1 MSISKDDVS
10 QQKVE
15 QKINE
20 LKTRYPIATAILE
33 RIPSMDLK
41 EVVSVILLADG
52 VRWLLKVRAMRLI
65 SMEDKDVDEQ
75 KVQQKI
81 NDLRTNYPLAAAI
94 LERVHNMDLKE
105 TTTAMFIV
113 DGLELL
119 LRIRAML
126 ILQS

>member
-1 MSISKDDVS
+1 MSIPEDDVS
-10 QQKVE
+10 HQKVQ

-20 LKTRYPIATAILE
+20 LKTKYPIATAILE

-94 LERVHNMDLKE
+94 LERLHNMDLKE
-105 TTTAMFIV
+105 TTTVMFIV

>member
-1 MSISKDDVS
+1 MSISEDDVS
-10 QQKVE
+10 HQKVQ

-20 LKTRYPIATAILE
+20 LKTKYPIATAILE

-75 KVQQKI
+75 KVQHKI

-94 LERVHNMDLKE
+94 LERLHNMDLKE

-113 DGLELL
+113 DGLDLL

>member
-10 QQKVE
+10 HQKVE

-105 TTTAMFIV
+105 ATTVMFIV

>member
-1 MSISKDDVS
+1 MSISEDDVS
-10 QQKVE
+10 HQNVQ

-20 LKTRYPIATAILE
+20 LKTKYPIATAILE

-65 SMEDKDVDEQ
+65 SMGDKDVDEQ
-75 KVQQKI
+75 KVQHKI
-81 NDLRTNYPLAAAI
+81 KDLRTNYPLAAAI
-94 LERVHNMDLKE
+94 LERLHNMDLKE

-113 DGLELL
+113 DGLDLL

>member
-1 MSISKDDVS
+1 MSISEDDVS
-10 QQKVE
+10 HQKMQ

-20 LKTRYPIATAILE
+20 LKTKYPIATAILE

-81 NDLRTNYPLAAAI
+81 TDLRTNYPLAAAI
-94 LERVHNMDLKE
+94 LERLHNMDLKE

-113 DGLELL
+113 DGLDLL
-119 LRIRAML
+119 PRIRAML

>member
-1 MSISKDDVS
+1 MSISEDDVS
-10 QQKVE
+10 HQKMQ

-20 LKTRYPIATAILE
+20 LKTKYPIATAILE

-94 LERVHNMDLKE
+94 LERLHNMDLKE

-113 DGLELL
+113 DGLDLL

>member
-10 QQKVE
+10 HQKVE

-65 SMEDKDVDEQ
+65 SMEDKDLDEQ

-105 TTTAMFIV
+105 TTTVMFIV

>member
-1 MSISKDDVS
+1 MSISEDDVS
-10 QQKVE
+10 HQNVQ

-20 LKTRYPIATAILE
+20 LKTKYPIATAILE

-81 NDLRTNYPLAAAI
+81 TDLRTNYPLAAAI
-94 LERVHNMDLKE
+94 LERLHNMDLKE

-113 DGLELL
+113 DGLDLL
-119 LRIRAML
+119 PRIRAML

>member
-1 MSISKDDVS
+1 MSISEDDVS
-10 QQKVE
+10 HQKVQ

-20 LKTRYPIATAILE
+20 LKTKYPIATAILE

-65 SMEDKDVDEQ
+65 SMEDKDVDEP

-94 LERVHNMDLKE
+94 LERLHNMDLKE

-113 DGLELL
+113 DGLDLL

>member
-1 MSISKDDVS
+1 MSISEDDVS
-10 QQKVE
+10 HQKVQ

-20 LKTRYPIATAILE
+20 LKTKYPIAAAILE

-75 KVQQKI
+75 KVQHKI
-81 NDLRTNYPLAAAI
+81 NDLRTNYPLAAAM
-94 LERVHNMDLKE
+94 LERLHNMDLKE

-113 DGLELL
+113 DGLDLL

>member
-10 QQKVE
+10 HQKVE

-20 LKTRYPIATAILE
+20 LKTKYPIATAILE

-105 TTTAMFIV
+105 TTTVMFIV

>member
-1 MSISKDDVS
+1 MSISEDDVS
-10 QQKVE
+10 HQNVQ

-20 LKTRYPIATAILE
+20 LKTKYPIATAILE

-94 LERVHNMDLKE
+94 LERLHNMDLKE

-113 DGLELL
+113 DGLDLL

>member
-10 QQKVE
+10 HQKVE

-52 VRWLLKVRAMRLI
+52 VRWLLKVRAMRLV

>member
-1 MSISKDDVS
+1 MSISEDDVS
-10 QQKVE
+10 HQKMQ

-20 LKTRYPIATAILE
+20 LKTKYPIATAILE

-81 NDLRTNYPLAAAI
+81 TDLRTNYPLAAAI
-94 LERVHNMDLKE
+94 LERLHNMDLKE

-113 DGLELL
+113 DGLDLL

>member
-1 MSISKDDVS
+1 MSISEDDVS
-10 QQKVE
+10 HQKVQ

-75 KVQQKI
+75 KVQHKI
-81 NDLRTNYPLAAAI
+81 KDLRTNYPLAAAI
-94 LERVHNMDLKE
+94 LERLHNMDLKE

-113 DGLELL
+113 DGLDLL

-126 ILQS
+126 ILRS

>member
-1 MSISKDDVS
+1 MSISEDDVS
-10 QQKVE
+10 HQKVQ

-20 LKTRYPIATAILE
+20 LKTKYPIATAILE

-94 LERVHNMDLKE
+94 LERLHNMDLKE

-113 DGLELL
+113 DGLDLL

>member
-10 QQKVE
+10 HQKVE

-41 EVVSVILLADG
+41 E
-52 VRWLLKVRAMRLI
+52 
-65 SMEDKDVDEQ
+65 
-75 KVQQKI
+75 
-81 NDLRTNYPLAAAI
+81 
-94 LERVHNMDLKE
+94 
-105 TTTAMFIV
+105 TTTVMFIV

>member
-10 QQKVE
+10 HQKVE

-52 VRWLLKVRAMRLI
+52 VRWLLKVRAMRLV

-113 DGLELL
+113 DGLDLL

>member
-1 MSISKDDVS
+1 MSISEDDVS
-10 QQKVE
+10 HQNVQ

-20 LKTRYPIATAILE
+20 LKTKYPIATAILE

-75 KVQQKI
+75 KVQHKI
-81 NDLRTNYPLAAAI
+81 KDLRTNYPLAAAI
-94 LERVHNMDLKE
+94 LDRLHNMDLKE

-113 DGLELL
+113 DGLDLL

>member
-1 MSISKDDVS
+1 MSISEDDVS
-10 QQKVE
+10 HQNVQ

-20 LKTRYPIATAILE
+20 LKTKYPIATAILE

-75 KVQQKI
+75 KVQHKI
-81 NDLRTNYPLAAAI
+81 KDLRTNYPLAAAI
-94 LERVHNMDLKE
+94 LERLHNMDLKE

-113 DGLELL
+113 DGLDLL

>member
-10 QQKVE
+10 HQKVE

-41 EVVSVILLADG
+41 EVVSVMLLADG

-119 LRIRAML
+119 LQIRAML

>member
-1 MSISKDDVS
+1 MSISEDDVS
-10 QQKVE
+10 HQKMQ

-20 LKTRYPIATAILE
+20 LKTKYPIATAILE

-75 KVQQKI
+75 KVQHKI
-81 NDLRTNYPLAAAI
+81 KDLRTNYPLAAAI
-94 LERVHNMDLKE
+94 LERLHNMDLKE

-113 DGLELL
+113 DGLDLL

>member
-1 MSISKDDVS
+1 MSISEDDVS
-10 QQKVE
+10 HQNVQ

-20 LKTRYPIATAILE
+20 LKTKYPIATAILE

-52 VRWLLKVRAMRLI
+52 VRLLLKVRAMRLI

-81 NDLRTNYPLAAAI
+81 TDLRTNYPLAAAI
-94 LERVHNMDLKE
+94 LERLHNMDLKE

-113 DGLELL
+113 DGLDLL

>member
-1 MSISKDDVS
+1 MSISEDDVS
-10 QQKVE
+10 HQNVQ

-20 LKTRYPIATAILE
+20 LKTKYPIATAILE

-81 NDLRTNYPLAAAI
+81 TDLRTNYPLAAAI
-94 LERVHNMDLKE
+94 LERLHNMDLKE

-113 DGLELL
+113 DGLDLL

>member
-10 QQKVE
+10 HQKVE

-105 TTTAMFIV
+105 TTTVMFIV
-113 DGLELL
+113 DGLEVL

>member
-10 QQKVE
+10 HQKVE

-105 TTTAMFIV
+105 TTTVMFIV

>member
-1 MSISKDDVS
+1 MSISEDDVS
-10 QQKVE
+10 HQRVQ

-20 LKTRYPIATAILE
+20 LKTKYPIATAILE

-81 NDLRTNYPLAAAI
+81 TDLRTNYPLAAAI
-94 LERVHNMDLKE
+94 LERLHNMDLKE

-113 DGLELL
+113 DGLDLL
-119 LRIRAML
+119 PRIRAML

>member
-10 QQKVE
+10 HQKVE

-94 LERVHNMDLKE
+94 LERLHNMDLKE
-105 TTTAMFIV
+105 TTTVMFIV

>member
-1 MSISKDDVS
+1 
-10 QQKVE
+10 
-15 QKINE
+15 
-20 LKTRYPIATAILE
+20 
-33 RIPSMDLK
+33 MDLK

-81 NDLRTNYPLAAAI
+81 TDLRTNYPLAAAI
-94 LERVHNMDLKE
+94 LERLHNMDLKE

-113 DGLELL
+113 DGLDLL

>member
-1 MSISKDDVS
+1 MSISEDDVS
-10 QQKVE
+10 NQNVQ

-20 LKTRYPIATAILE
+20 LKTKYPIATAILE

-81 NDLRTNYPLAAAI
+81 TDLRTNYPLAAAI
-94 LERVHNMDLKE
+94 LERLHNMDLKE

-113 DGLELL
+113 DGLDLL

>member
-1 MSISKDDVS
+1 MSISKDDAS
-10 QQKVE
+10 HQKVE

-94 LERVHNMDLKE
+94 LERLHNMDLKE
-105 TTTAMFIV
+105 TTTVMFIV

>member
-1 MSISKDDVS
+1 MSISKDDMS
-10 QQKVE
+10 HQKME

>member
-1 MSISKDDVS
+1 MLMIRKFD
-10 QQKVE
+10 E
-15 QKINE
+15 GLNE
-20 LKTRYPIATAILE
+20 LRTKYHIFTAILE
-33 RIPSMDLK
+33 RISIMDLK

-94 LERVHNMDLKE
+94 LERLHNMDLKE

-113 DGLELL
+113 DGLDLL

>member
-1 MSISKDDVS
+1 MSISEDDVS
-10 QQKVE
+10 HQKVQ

-20 LKTRYPIATAILE
+20 LKTKYPIATAILE

-52 VRWLLKVRAMRLI
+52 VKWLLKVRAMRLI
-65 SMEDKDVDEQ
+65 SMEEKDVDEQ
-75 KVQQKI
+75 KVQKKI

-94 LERVHNMDLKE
+94 LERLHNMDLKE

>member
-10 QQKVE
+10 HQKVE

-41 EVVSVILLADG
+41 EVVSVMLLADG

-94 LERVHNMDLKE
+94 LERLHNMDLKE
-105 TTTAMFIV
+105 TTTVMFIV

>member
-1 MSISKDDVS
+1 MSISEDDVS
-10 QQKVE
+10 HQRVQ

-20 LKTRYPIATAILE
+20 LKTKYPIATAILE

-81 NDLRTNYPLAAAI
+81 TDLRTNYPLAAAI
-94 LERVHNMDLKE
+94 LERLHNMDLKE

-113 DGLELL
+113 DGLDLL

>member
-10 QQKVE
+10 HQKVE

-41 EVVSVILLADG
+41 EVVSVMLLADG

-94 LERVHNMDLKE
+94 LERLHNMDLKE

-113 DGLELL
+113 DGLEVL